1 MEKLRGR
8 PVSLRVMER
17 ATVVGIVLVVLLVFV
32 GLSNDIGRLGGEGFN
47 GR

>member
-1 MEKLRGR
+1 MGPPGGEGQVRQLQTNV
-8 PVSLRVMER
+8 PAL
-17 ATVVGIVLVVLLVFV
+17 VLVVLLVFV